1 MNMTAAMEAR
11 TNKPL
16 TACTDQEI
24 YLALLDIVREQSA
37 ARVRPVTGRKLYY
50 ISAEFLIGKLLSNNL
65 INLGLYNDTRAALAA
80 AGKNLSDIEEV
91 EPEPSLGNGG
101 LGRLAACFLDSLAT
115 LNLPGDG
122 VGLRYHF
129 GLFHQSFKDGVQN
142 ELPDPWLTAH
152 SWAEKTD
159 TVYPVELAGKTY
171 NARLYKLAVT
181 GYEGRTNTL
190 NLFDLDTIDES
201 IVHDGITF
209 DKTDIDKNLTLFLYP
224 DDSDEAGRRLRVYQ
238 QYLMVSA
245 GAQLI
250 LAECAARGC
259 DYHDLADYAAI
270 QINDTHPSMVIPE
283 LIRLL
288 GEKGIDFD
296 EAVEIVTKTC
306 AYTNHTIL
314 AEALEKWPRAYLDAV
329 VPQLMP
335 IIEKLDTLA
344 RTRTTDESLA
354 IIDGDDRVHMA
365 HMDIHFTHSTNGVAY
380 LHTEIL
386 KNSELHGF
394 YQLYPEKF
402 NNKTNGITF
411 RRWLLECDPAL
422 TAEIDTIDAAALQP
436 GEEKTLQE
444 RKNVITHAQSILAG
458 ITAAHL
464 ALAGDEDGEQAGAAD
479 LLGGAVDG
487 LQNSA
492 RLDESLTAMSERL
505 NDLYYSARELATD
518 LADRLDAYGFDA
530 GELDQIETRL
540 DAIYRIK
547 QKFGM
552 EVDEL
557 LARREAAAA
566 ELETFQS
573 SGQKIAELKAQMQTL
588 YAAAKEAAEKLTQS
602 RLKGFAAMNKEMKAA
617 LEFLNMPGI
626 RFALKHTRGPLSS
639 HGQDTV
645 EFLIS
650 TNPGEEPKPLAKIAS
665 GGELSRIML
674 AFKSALADRDALPT
688 VIYDEIDTGVSGLA
702 AGRIGQLLHQ
712 TARGHQVLCITH
724 TPQVAA
730 FADNQL
736 LIQKNVRKDRT
747 FTEIHTLDMDGR
759 VEVLARMISGDKVS
773 ELSLA
778 SARELIEKSK

>member
-1 MNMTAAMEAR
+1 MLASLKIENVAVIEKAEVNFTPGFNVLTGETGAGKSILIDSINAILGNRTSRELVRSGAQKACIWATFESIPASVKKQLEKCGYEVTDDLLLYREINAEGKGSCRVNGMPATAAVVR
-11 TNKPL
+11 DISSGLLSIHGQHDSQSLTNPAL
-16 TACTDQEI
+16 H
-24 YLALLDIVREQSA
+24 LGLLDQYAQNRDSFAEYYRRYREL
-37 ARVRPVTGRKLYY
+37 VTVKR
-50 ISAEFLIGKLLSNNL
+50 
-65 INLGLYNDTRAALAA
+65 
-80 AGKNLSDIEEV
+80 
-91 EPEPSLGNGG
+91 
-101 LGRLAACFLDSLAT
+101 
-115 LNLPGDG
+115 
-122 VGLRYHF
+122 
-129 GLFHQSFKDGVQN
+129 Q
-142 ELPDPWLTAH
+142 
-152 SWAEKTD
+152 
-159 TVYPVELAGKTY
+159 
-171 NARLYKLAVT
+171 
-181 GYEGRTNTL
+181 
-190 NLFDLDTIDES
+190 
-201 IVHDGITF
+201 
-209 DKTDIDKNLTLFLYP
+209 
-224 DDSDEAGRRLRVYQ
+224 
-238 QYLMVSA
+238 
-245 GAQLI
+245 
-250 LAECAARGC
+250 
-259 DYHDLADYAAI
+259 
-270 QINDTHPSMVIPE
+270 
-283 LIRLL
+283 
-288 GEKGIDFD
+288 
-296 EAVEIVTKTC
+296 
-306 AYTNHTIL
+306 
-314 AEALEKWPRAYLDAV
+314 LDALNASESDK
-329 VPQLMP
+329 QRR
-335 IIEKLDTLA
+335 IE
-344 RTRTTDESLA
+344 
-354 IIDGDDRVHMA
+354 
-365 HMDIHFTHSTNGVAY
+365 
-380 LHTEIL
+380 
-386 KNSELHGF
+386 
-394 YQLYPEKF
+394 
-402 NNKTNGITF
+402 
-411 RRWLLECDPAL
+411 AL

-540 DAIYRIK
+540 DTIYRIK

-602 RLKGFAAMNKEMKAA
+602 RPKGFAAMNKEMKAA

-665 GGELSRIML
+665 GGERSRIML

>member
-1 MNMTAAMEAR
+1 MLANLKIENVAVIEKAEVNFTPGFNVLTGETGAGKSILIDSINAILGNRTSRELVRSGAQKACIWATFERIPDSVKKQLEKCGYEANDDLLLYREINAEGKGSCRVNGMPATAAVVRDISAGLLSIHGQHDSQSL
-11 TNKPL
+11 TNPAL
-16 TACTDQEI
+16 H
-24 YLALLDIVREQSA
+24 LGLLDQYAQNRALFAEYYRRYREL
-37 ARVRPVTGRKLYY
+37 VTVKR
-50 ISAEFLIGKLLSNNL
+50 
-65 INLGLYNDTRAALAA
+65 
-80 AGKNLSDIEEV
+80 
-91 EPEPSLGNGG
+91 
-101 LGRLAACFLDSLAT
+101 
-115 LNLPGDG
+115 
-122 VGLRYHF
+122 
-129 GLFHQSFKDGVQN
+129 Q
-142 ELPDPWLTAH
+142 
-152 SWAEKTD
+152 
-159 TVYPVELAGKTY
+159 
-171 NARLYKLAVT
+171 
-181 GYEGRTNTL
+181 
-190 NLFDLDTIDES
+190 
-201 IVHDGITF
+201 
-209 DKTDIDKNLTLFLYP
+209 
-224 DDSDEAGRRLRVYQ
+224 
-238 QYLMVSA
+238 
-245 GAQLI
+245 
-250 LAECAARGC
+250 
-259 DYHDLADYAAI
+259 
-270 QINDTHPSMVIPE
+270 
-283 LIRLL
+283 
-288 GEKGIDFD
+288 
-296 EAVEIVTKTC
+296 
-306 AYTNHTIL
+306 
-314 AEALEKWPRAYLDAV
+314 LDALNASESDK
-329 VPQLMP
+329 QRR
-335 IIEKLDTLA
+335 IE
-344 RTRTTDESLA
+344 
-354 IIDGDDRVHMA
+354 
-365 HMDIHFTHSTNGVAY
+365 
-380 LHTEIL
+380 
-386 KNSELHGF
+386 
-394 YQLYPEKF
+394 
-402 NNKTNGITF
+402 
-411 RRWLLECDPAL
+411 AL

-444 RKNVITHAQSILAG
+444 RKNVITHAQSILEG

-464 ALAGDEDGEQAGAAD
+464 ALAGDEDGEQSGAAD

-492 RLDESLTAMSERL
+492 RLDETLAPMSERL

-518 LADRLDAYGFDA
+518 LADRLDAYGFDT
-530 GELDQIETRL
+530 GELDQIESRL
-540 DAIYRIK
+540 DTIYRIK

-573 SGQKIAELKAQMQTL
+573 SGQKIAKLKAQMQTL

-626 RFALKHTRGPLSS
+626 RFALKHARGPLSS

-712 TARGHQVLCITH
+712 TAKGHQVLCITH

-736 LIQKNVRKDRT
+736 LIQKNVRNDRT

>member
-1 MNMTAAMEAR
+1 MLASLKIENVAVIEKAEVNFTPGFNVLTGETGAGKSILIDSINAILGNRTSRELVRSGAQKACIWATFESIPASVKKQLEKCGYEVTDDLLLYREINAEGKGSCRVNGMPATAAVVR
-11 TNKPL
+11 DISSGLLSIHGQHDSQSLTNPAL
-16 TACTDQEI
+16 H
-24 YLALLDIVREQSA
+24 LGLLDQYAQNRDLFAEYYRRYREL
-37 ARVRPVTGRKLYY
+37 VTVKR
-50 ISAEFLIGKLLSNNL
+50 
-65 INLGLYNDTRAALAA
+65 
-80 AGKNLSDIEEV
+80 
-91 EPEPSLGNGG
+91 
-101 LGRLAACFLDSLAT
+101 
-115 LNLPGDG
+115 
-122 VGLRYHF
+122 
-129 GLFHQSFKDGVQN
+129 Q
-142 ELPDPWLTAH
+142 
-152 SWAEKTD
+152 
-159 TVYPVELAGKTY
+159 
-171 NARLYKLAVT
+171 
-181 GYEGRTNTL
+181 
-190 NLFDLDTIDES
+190 
-201 IVHDGITF
+201 
-209 DKTDIDKNLTLFLYP
+209 
-224 DDSDEAGRRLRVYQ
+224 
-238 QYLMVSA
+238 
-245 GAQLI
+245 
-250 LAECAARGC
+250 
-259 DYHDLADYAAI
+259 
-270 QINDTHPSMVIPE
+270 
-283 LIRLL
+283 
-288 GEKGIDFD
+288 
-296 EAVEIVTKTC
+296 
-306 AYTNHTIL
+306 
-314 AEALEKWPRAYLDAV
+314 LDALNASESDK
-329 VPQLMP
+329 QRR
-335 IIEKLDTLA
+335 IE
-344 RTRTTDESLA
+344 
-354 IIDGDDRVHMA
+354 
-365 HMDIHFTHSTNGVAY
+365 
-380 LHTEIL
+380 
-386 KNSELHGF
+386 
-394 YQLYPEKF
+394 
-402 NNKTNGITF
+402 
-411 RRWLLECDPAL
+411 AL

-444 RKNVITHAQSILAG
+444 RKNVITHAQSILEG

-464 ALAGDEDGEQAGAAD
+464 ALAGDEDGEQSGAAD

-492 RLDESLTAMSERL
+492 RLDETLAPMSERL

-518 LADRLDAYGFDA
+518 LADRLDAYGFDT
-530 GELDQIETRL
+530 GELDQIESRL
-540 DAIYRIK
+540 DTIYRIK

-626 RFALKHTRGPLSS
+626 RFALKHARGPLSS

-712 TARGHQVLCITH
+712 TAKGHQVLCITH

-736 LIQKNVRKDRT
+736 LIQKNVRNDRT

-773 ELSLA
+773 DLSLA

>member
-1 MNMTAAMEAR
+1 MLASLKIENVAVIEKAEVNFTPGFNVLTGETGAGKSILIDSINAILGNRTSRELVRSGAQKACIWATFESIPTSVKKQLEKCGYEVTDDLLLYREINAEGKGSCRVNGMPATAAVVR
-11 TNKPL
+11 DISSGLLSIHGQHDSQSLTNPAL
-16 TACTDQEI
+16 H
-24 YLALLDIVREQSA
+24 LGLLDQYAQNRDLFAEYYRRYREL
-37 ARVRPVTGRKLYY
+37 VTVKR
-50 ISAEFLIGKLLSNNL
+50 
-65 INLGLYNDTRAALAA
+65 
-80 AGKNLSDIEEV
+80 
-91 EPEPSLGNGG
+91 
-101 LGRLAACFLDSLAT
+101 
-115 LNLPGDG
+115 
-122 VGLRYHF
+122 
-129 GLFHQSFKDGVQN
+129 Q
-142 ELPDPWLTAH
+142 
-152 SWAEKTD
+152 
-159 TVYPVELAGKTY
+159 
-171 NARLYKLAVT
+171 
-181 GYEGRTNTL
+181 
-190 NLFDLDTIDES
+190 
-201 IVHDGITF
+201 
-209 DKTDIDKNLTLFLYP
+209 
-224 DDSDEAGRRLRVYQ
+224 
-238 QYLMVSA
+238 
-245 GAQLI
+245 
-250 LAECAARGC
+250 
-259 DYHDLADYAAI
+259 
-270 QINDTHPSMVIPE
+270 
-283 LIRLL
+283 
-288 GEKGIDFD
+288 
-296 EAVEIVTKTC
+296 
-306 AYTNHTIL
+306 
-314 AEALEKWPRAYLDAV
+314 LDALNASESDK
-329 VPQLMP
+329 QRR
-335 IIEKLDTLA
+335 IE
-344 RTRTTDESLA
+344 
-354 IIDGDDRVHMA
+354 
-365 HMDIHFTHSTNGVAY
+365 
-380 LHTEIL
+380 
-386 KNSELHGF
+386 
-394 YQLYPEKF
+394 
-402 NNKTNGITF
+402 
-411 RRWLLECDPAL
+411 AL

-540 DAIYRIK
+540 DTIYRIK

-736 LIQKNVRKDRT
+736 LIQKNFFNDT
-747 FTEIHTLDMDGR
+747 ATTEIYTLDMDGR

>member
-1 MNMTAAMEAR
+1 MLASLKIENVAVIEKAEVNFTPGFNVLTGETGAGKSILIDSINAILGNRTSRELVRSGAQKACIWATFESIPASVKKQLEKCGYEVTNDLLLYREINAEGKGSCRVNGMPATAAVVR
-11 TNKPL
+11 DISSGLLSIHGQHDSQSLTNPAL
-16 TACTDQEI
+16 H
-24 YLALLDIVREQSA
+24 LGLLDQYAQNRDLFAEYYRRYREL
-37 ARVRPVTGRKLYY
+37 VTVKR
-50 ISAEFLIGKLLSNNL
+50 
-65 INLGLYNDTRAALAA
+65 
-80 AGKNLSDIEEV
+80 
-91 EPEPSLGNGG
+91 
-101 LGRLAACFLDSLAT
+101 
-115 LNLPGDG
+115 
-122 VGLRYHF
+122 
-129 GLFHQSFKDGVQN
+129 Q
-142 ELPDPWLTAH
+142 
-152 SWAEKTD
+152 
-159 TVYPVELAGKTY
+159 
-171 NARLYKLAVT
+171 
-181 GYEGRTNTL
+181 
-190 NLFDLDTIDES
+190 
-201 IVHDGITF
+201 
-209 DKTDIDKNLTLFLYP
+209 
-224 DDSDEAGRRLRVYQ
+224 
-238 QYLMVSA
+238 
-245 GAQLI
+245 
-250 LAECAARGC
+250 
-259 DYHDLADYAAI
+259 
-270 QINDTHPSMVIPE
+270 
-283 LIRLL
+283 
-288 GEKGIDFD
+288 
-296 EAVEIVTKTC
+296 
-306 AYTNHTIL
+306 
-314 AEALEKWPRAYLDAV
+314 LDALNASESDK
-329 VPQLMP
+329 QRR
-335 IIEKLDTLA
+335 IE
-344 RTRTTDESLA
+344 
-354 IIDGDDRVHMA
+354 
-365 HMDIHFTHSTNGVAY
+365 
-380 LHTEIL
+380 
-386 KNSELHGF
+386 
-394 YQLYPEKF
+394 
-402 NNKTNGITF
+402 
-411 RRWLLECDPAL
+411 AL
-422 TAEIDTIDAAALQP
+422 TAEIDAIDAAALQP

-505 NDLYYSARELATD
+505 VDLYYSARELATD

-540 DAIYRIK
+540 DTIYRIK

>member
-1 MNMTAAMEAR
+1 MLANLKIENVAVIEKAEVNFTPGFNVLTGETGAGKSILIDSINAILGNRTSRELVRSGAQKACIWATFERIPDSVKKQLEKCGYEANDDLLLYREINAEGKGSCRVNGMPATAAVVRDISAGLLSIHGQHDSQSL
-11 TNKPL
+11 TNPAL
-16 TACTDQEI
+16 H
-24 YLALLDIVREQSA
+24 LGLLDQYAQNRALFAEYYRRYREL
-37 ARVRPVTGRKLYY
+37 VTVKR
-50 ISAEFLIGKLLSNNL
+50 
-65 INLGLYNDTRAALAA
+65 
-80 AGKNLSDIEEV
+80 
-91 EPEPSLGNGG
+91 
-101 LGRLAACFLDSLAT
+101 
-115 LNLPGDG
+115 
-122 VGLRYHF
+122 
-129 GLFHQSFKDGVQN
+129 Q
-142 ELPDPWLTAH
+142 
-152 SWAEKTD
+152 
-159 TVYPVELAGKTY
+159 
-171 NARLYKLAVT
+171 
-181 GYEGRTNTL
+181 
-190 NLFDLDTIDES
+190 
-201 IVHDGITF
+201 
-209 DKTDIDKNLTLFLYP
+209 
-224 DDSDEAGRRLRVYQ
+224 
-238 QYLMVSA
+238 
-245 GAQLI
+245 
-250 LAECAARGC
+250 
-259 DYHDLADYAAI
+259 
-270 QINDTHPSMVIPE
+270 
-283 LIRLL
+283 
-288 GEKGIDFD
+288 
-296 EAVEIVTKTC
+296 
-306 AYTNHTIL
+306 
-314 AEALEKWPRAYLDAV
+314 LDALNASESDK
-329 VPQLMP
+329 QRR
-335 IIEKLDTLA
+335 IE
-344 RTRTTDESLA
+344 
-354 IIDGDDRVHMA
+354 
-365 HMDIHFTHSTNGVAY
+365 
-380 LHTEIL
+380 
-386 KNSELHGF
+386 
-394 YQLYPEKF
+394 
-402 NNKTNGITF
+402 
-411 RRWLLECDPAL
+411 AL
-422 TAEIDTIDAAALQP
+422 TAEIDTLDAAALQP

-444 RKNVITHAQSILAG
+444 RKNVITHAQSILEG

-464 ALAGDEDGEQAGAAD
+464 ALAGDEDGEQSGAAD

-492 RLDESLTAMSERL
+492 RLDETLAPMSERL

-518 LADRLDAYGFDA
+518 LADRLDAYGFDT
-530 GELDQIETRL
+530 GELDQIESRL
-540 DAIYRIK
+540 DTIYRIK

-626 RFALKHTRGPLSS
+626 RFALKHARGPLSS

-712 TARGHQVLCITH
+712 TAKGHQVLCITH

-736 LIQKNVRKDRT
+736 LIQKNVRNDRT

>member
-1 MNMTAAMEAR
+1 MLANLKIENVAVIEKAEVNFTPGFNVLTGETGAGKSILIDSINAILGNRTSRELVRSGAQKACIWATFERIPDSVKKQLEKCGYEANDDLLLYREINAEGKGSCRVNGMPATAAVVRDISAGLLSIHGQHDSQSL
-11 TNKPL
+11 TNPAL
-16 TACTDQEI
+16 H
-24 YLALLDIVREQSA
+24 LGLLDQYAQNRALFAEYYRRYREL
-37 ARVRPVTGRKLYY
+37 VTVKR
-50 ISAEFLIGKLLSNNL
+50 
-65 INLGLYNDTRAALAA
+65 
-80 AGKNLSDIEEV
+80 
-91 EPEPSLGNGG
+91 
-101 LGRLAACFLDSLAT
+101 
-115 LNLPGDG
+115 
-122 VGLRYHF
+122 
-129 GLFHQSFKDGVQN
+129 Q
-142 ELPDPWLTAH
+142 
-152 SWAEKTD
+152 
-159 TVYPVELAGKTY
+159 
-171 NARLYKLAVT
+171 
-181 GYEGRTNTL
+181 
-190 NLFDLDTIDES
+190 
-201 IVHDGITF
+201 
-209 DKTDIDKNLTLFLYP
+209 
-224 DDSDEAGRRLRVYQ
+224 
-238 QYLMVSA
+238 
-245 GAQLI
+245 
-250 LAECAARGC
+250 
-259 DYHDLADYAAI
+259 
-270 QINDTHPSMVIPE
+270 
-283 LIRLL
+283 
-288 GEKGIDFD
+288 
-296 EAVEIVTKTC
+296 
-306 AYTNHTIL
+306 
-314 AEALEKWPRAYLDAV
+314 LDALNASESDK
-329 VPQLMP
+329 QRR
-335 IIEKLDTLA
+335 IE
-344 RTRTTDESLA
+344 
-354 IIDGDDRVHMA
+354 
-365 HMDIHFTHSTNGVAY
+365 
-380 LHTEIL
+380 
-386 KNSELHGF
+386 
-394 YQLYPEKF
+394 
-402 NNKTNGITF
+402 
-411 RRWLLECDPAL
+411 AL

-444 RKNVITHAQSILAG
+444 RKNVITHAQSILEG

-464 ALAGDEDGEQAGAAD
+464 ALAGDEDGEQSGAAD

-492 RLDESLTAMSERL
+492 RLDETLAPMSERL

-518 LADRLDAYGFDA
+518 LADRLDAYGFDT
-530 GELDQIETRL
+530 GELDQIESRL
-540 DAIYRIK
+540 DTIYRIK

-552 EVDEL
+552 EVNEL

-626 RFALKHTRGPLSS
+626 RFALKHARGPLSS

-712 TARGHQVLCITH
+712 TAKGHQVLCITH

-736 LIQKNVRKDRT
+736 LIQKNVRNDRT

-773 ELSLA
+773 DLSLA

>member
-1 MNMTAAMEAR
+1 MLASLKIENVAVIEKAEVNFTPGFNVLTGETGAGKSILIDSINAILGNRTSRELVRSGAQKACIWATFESIPTSVKKQLEKCGYEVTDDLLLYREINAEGKGSCRVNGMPATAAVVR
-11 TNKPL
+11 DISSGLLSIHGQHDSQSLTNPAL
-16 TACTDQEI
+16 H
-24 YLALLDIVREQSA
+24 LGLLDQYAQNRDLFAEYYRRYREL
-37 ARVRPVTGRKLYY
+37 VTVKR
-50 ISAEFLIGKLLSNNL
+50 
-65 INLGLYNDTRAALAA
+65 
-80 AGKNLSDIEEV
+80 
-91 EPEPSLGNGG
+91 
-101 LGRLAACFLDSLAT
+101 
-115 LNLPGDG
+115 
-122 VGLRYHF
+122 
-129 GLFHQSFKDGVQN
+129 Q
-142 ELPDPWLTAH
+142 
-152 SWAEKTD
+152 
-159 TVYPVELAGKTY
+159 
-171 NARLYKLAVT
+171 
-181 GYEGRTNTL
+181 
-190 NLFDLDTIDES
+190 
-201 IVHDGITF
+201 
-209 DKTDIDKNLTLFLYP
+209 
-224 DDSDEAGRRLRVYQ
+224 
-238 QYLMVSA
+238 
-245 GAQLI
+245 
-250 LAECAARGC
+250 
-259 DYHDLADYAAI
+259 
-270 QINDTHPSMVIPE
+270 
-283 LIRLL
+283 
-288 GEKGIDFD
+288 
-296 EAVEIVTKTC
+296 
-306 AYTNHTIL
+306 
-314 AEALEKWPRAYLDAV
+314 LDALNASESDK
-329 VPQLMP
+329 QRR
-335 IIEKLDTLA
+335 IE
-344 RTRTTDESLA
+344 
-354 IIDGDDRVHMA
+354 
-365 HMDIHFTHSTNGVAY
+365 
-380 LHTEIL
+380 
-386 KNSELHGF
+386 
-394 YQLYPEKF
+394 
-402 NNKTNGITF
+402 
-411 RRWLLECDPAL
+411 AL

-540 DAIYRIK
+540 DTIYRIK

-773 ELSLA
+773 KLSLA

>member
-1 MNMTAAMEAR
+1 MLASLKIENVAVIEKAEVNFTPGFNVLTGETGAGKSILIDSINAILGNRTSRELVRSGAQKACIWATFESIPTSVKKQLEKCGYEVTDDLLLYREINAEGKGSCRVNGMPATAAVVR
-11 TNKPL
+11 DISSGLLSIHGQHDSQSLTNPAL
-16 TACTDQEI
+16 H
-24 YLALLDIVREQSA
+24 LGLLDQYAQNRDLFAEYYRRYREL
-37 ARVRPVTGRKLYY
+37 VTVKR
-50 ISAEFLIGKLLSNNL
+50 
-65 INLGLYNDTRAALAA
+65 
-80 AGKNLSDIEEV
+80 
-91 EPEPSLGNGG
+91 
-101 LGRLAACFLDSLAT
+101 
-115 LNLPGDG
+115 
-122 VGLRYHF
+122 
-129 GLFHQSFKDGVQN
+129 Q
-142 ELPDPWLTAH
+142 
-152 SWAEKTD
+152 
-159 TVYPVELAGKTY
+159 
-171 NARLYKLAVT
+171 
-181 GYEGRTNTL
+181 
-190 NLFDLDTIDES
+190 
-201 IVHDGITF
+201 
-209 DKTDIDKNLTLFLYP
+209 
-224 DDSDEAGRRLRVYQ
+224 
-238 QYLMVSA
+238 
-245 GAQLI
+245 
-250 LAECAARGC
+250 
-259 DYHDLADYAAI
+259 
-270 QINDTHPSMVIPE
+270 
-283 LIRLL
+283 
-288 GEKGIDFD
+288 
-296 EAVEIVTKTC
+296 
-306 AYTNHTIL
+306 
-314 AEALEKWPRAYLDAV
+314 LDALNASESDK
-329 VPQLMP
+329 QRR
-335 IIEKLDTLA
+335 IE
-344 RTRTTDESLA
+344 
-354 IIDGDDRVHMA
+354 
-365 HMDIHFTHSTNGVAY
+365 
-380 LHTEIL
+380 
-386 KNSELHGF
+386 
-394 YQLYPEKF
+394 
-402 NNKTNGITF
+402 
-411 RRWLLECDPAL
+411 AL

-540 DAIYRIK
+540 DTIYRIK

-588 YAAAKEAAEKLTQS
+588 YAAAKETAEKLTQS